1 MVFLPYDAGRETH
14 PLNVEYSRELLRDL
28 LRDD

>member
-1 MVFLPYDAGRETH
+1 MVLLPHDVGRETH
-14 PLNVEYSRELLRDL
+14 PLNVEYSREFLRYL